1 MSILN
6 NPYKGD
12 YDHFPEVDK
21 KGRFRDRFFYK
32 GDIYVLPYDET
43 EKKKTYLPCILF
55 GVGMFASLIVQGLVN
70 QTSSR
75 TLWVVLPYF
84 IQFLPVLF
92 FLIGIMEYV
101 GATPRMTR
109 EQYDKGVG
117 RMHFCGIAV
126 IVLAA
131 VSAICD
137 VIYIIIR
144 HGQYD
149 VVRELIYLVL
159 HVPVIIVACLFA
171 GYYNRK
177 FSGISVQKLD

>member
-1 MSILN
+1 MSILH

-12 YDHFPEVDK
+12 YDHAPEMDK

-32 GDIYVLPYDET
+32 GDLYVLPFDENQ
-43 EKKKTYLPCILF
+43 KKKTYLPCFLY
-55 GVGMFASLIVQGLVN
+55 GGLMFAALIVQGLIN

-84 IQFLPVLF
+84 IQYLPVLF
-92 FLIGIMEYV
+92 FLLGIVEYL

-109 EQYDKGVG
+109 QQYDKGVG

-131 VSAICD
+131 ISAICEM
-137 VIYIIIR
+137 IYLIIR
-144 HGQYD
+144 RGQYD
-149 VVRELIYLVL
+149 AGLELLYLALHIPVVV
-159 HVPVIIVACLFA
+159 VAFLFA
-171 GYYNRK
+171 GYYNK
-177 FSGISVQKLD
+177 HFSGITVENNK

>member
-1 MSILN
+1 MSILH

-12 YDHFPEVDK
+12 YDHVPEMDK

-43 EKKKTYLPCILF
+43 EKKKTYLPCLLF
-55 GVGMFASLIVQGLVN
+55 GAGMFAALVVQGLVN

-84 IQFLPVLF
+84 FQFLPVLF
-92 FLIGIMEYV
+92 FLIGIVEFA

-109 EQYDKGVG
+109 QQYDKGIG

-126 IVLAA
+126 IVMAA
-131 VSAICD
+131 LSTVCE
-137 VIYIIIR
+137 VVYLIIR
-144 HGQYD
+144 RGQYD
-149 VVRELIYLVL
+149 IGRELIYLFL
-159 HVPVIIVACLFA
+159 HVPVIVLACFFA
-171 GYYNRK
+171 RYYNKK
-177 FSGISVQKLD
+177 FSGISVESGK